1 MVVMLNDEWT
11 STIRQKELLNNT
23 LCKYK
28 SHNGKFNASFQHS
41 VSGDRNTI
49 IQLKGH
55 SQENEQKNTSQSE
68 TNKEIEEIESI
79 NTINDNKNILIED
92 VDMNESM
99 GNNDRD
105 FIVITKQT
113 TYIAVAP
120 LEKIKGKHPREKIIN
135 IGIIFAK
142 TAGYTGASTRTIN
155 KKKYIAIFFDNQ
167 TDLNL
172 AIGTPIQISENESY
186 QFVEINTIRIK
197 PTNEQI
203 NEINACTIQVC
214 DIPLDI
220 KTPII
225 RSTFSRFGTIV
236 KLSVQTRGLYQ
247 HAFITFAES
256 QNIQEFHTKTWSV
269 YILKDSTRVIPL
281 TLDEEQRN
289 NRRIY
294 SIKLSGF
301 PAGTSARDLHDI

>member
-1 MVVMLNDEWT
+1 MTRVT
-11 STIRQKELLNNT
+11 
-23 LCKYK
+23 K
-28 SHNGKFNASFQHS
+28 SS
-41 VSGDRNTI
+41 
-49 IQLKGH
+49 GH

-294 SIKLSGF
+294 NLPDEINWQKKQQQ
-301 PAGTSARDLHDI
+301 A